1 MSEPTPVQFAIA
13 SDQALSKAYSRQRLL
28 NLYPETSPTKAA
40 SPVLIL
46 GRQGLKPWGTAG
58 SGPIRGSEVMAGV
71 LYVVSGTT
79 LYSVTSAGVASSIG
93 AVAGT
98 GFVCMSNNGRLGSP
112 GNQLV
117 IATGRAWVEYLNG
130 YFIWGRDA
138 TVTTATSQAYLYN
151 ATTLAFGQI
160 ADPDL
165 FLSGDGKFQ
174 ISAVLDGSSYDALDF
189 ATAESSPGK
198 LIRGKVD
205 GADLLLFC
213 EDVAEPWYDSG
224 NALFPFERQNQTVIR
239 KGIMGT
245 HTIALL
251 DNTTFWIGK
260 DKDAGGGPI
269 VYRLAGGL
277 QGQRISTHAVEDA
290 LALVTDWSLV
300 RCISYIINGHA
311 FFHIILADQTSW
323 VYDCATTHWHEESTF
338 LLGRW
343 QGNSHTYAYSKHIIG
358 SYNSGSLFALD
369 PDYIWDDTATPIEA
383 EMVSI
388 PIGGDATWKTLASF
402 QLDIEG
408 GLGLATG
415 QGSDP
420 QVMLQLSFDRGHT
433 WGREKWRSIGAIG
446 NYGLRVIWRQLGWF
460 REVAIKLRIT
470 DPVPRRFINYFADI
484 V

>member
-1 MSEPTPVQFAIA
+1 MTVRPIEFAIA

-46 GRQGLKPWGTAG
+46 GRHGLKPWGTAG

-71 LYVVSGTT
+71 LYVVSGNT
-79 LYSVTSAGVASSIG
+79 LYSVSSAGVATSIG
-93 AVAGT
+93 TVAGT
-98 GFVCMSNNGRLGSP
+98 GFVLMSNNGRLGSP

-117 IATGRAWVEYLNG
+117 IATGSAWVDYLDG

-138 TVTTATSQAYLYN
+138 TVTGSNLAYLYN
-151 ATTLAFGQI
+151 ATSAAFGAI
-160 ADPDL
+160 ADADL

-174 ISAVLDGSSYDALDF
+174 ISALLDGTTYSALDF

-205 GADLLLFC
+205 GADLILWC
-213 EDVAEPWYDSG
+213 EDIGEPWYNSG
-224 NALFPFERQNQTVIR
+224 AAAFPFARQNQTVIR

-260 DKDAGGGPI
+260 DKDAGGGAI

-290 LALVTDWSLV
+290 LATVTDWSLV
-300 RCISYIINGHA
+300 RCISYVINGHA
-311 FFHIILADQTSW
+311 FFHIILPDQTSW
-323 VYDCATTHWHEESTF
+323 VYDCATTHWHEQSTF

-343 QGNSHTYAYSKHIIG
+343 QGNSHSYAYGKHIIG
-358 SYNSGSLFALD
+358 SYNSGGLFALD
-369 PDYIWDDTATPIEA
+369 PDYMWDDATTPIEA
-383 EMVSI
+383 EMISI
-388 PIGGDATWKTLASF
+388 PHGDDATRKTLVSF

-420 QVMLQLSFDRGHT
+420 QAMLQLSFDRGHT
-433 WGREKWRSIGAIG
+433 WGREKWRGIGAIG

-460 REVAIKLRIT
+460 RSVVVKLRIT
-470 DPVPRRFINYFADI
+470 DPIPRRFINYFADI

>member
-1 MSEPTPVQFAIA
+1 MTARPIQFAIA
-13 SDQALSKAYSRQRLL
+13 SDQAVSKAYSCQRLL
-28 NLYPETSPTKAA
+28 NVYPESSPTKAA

-46 GRQGLKPWGTAG
+46 GRQGLKPWGVAG
-58 SGPIRGSEVMAGV
+58 MGPIRGSEVMSGV
-71 LYVVSGTT
+71 LYVVSGNT
-79 LYSVTSAGVASSIG
+79 LYSVSSLGVATSIG
-93 AVAGT
+93 TIAGT
-98 GFVCMSNNGRLGSP
+98 GFVCMSNNGRLGGP

-117 IATGRAWVEYLNG
+117 IATGSAWVEYLDG
-130 YFIWGRDA
+130 YFIWGRDV
-138 TVTTATSQAYLYN
+138 TVGGSNLAYLYN
-151 ATTLAFGQI
+151 ATTTAFGQI

-189 ATAESSPGK
+189 ATAESSPGR

-213 EDVAEPWYDSG
+213 EDVAEPWYNSG
-224 NALFPFERQNQTVIR
+224 NADFTFERQNQTVIR

-245 HTIALL
+245 YTIALL

-260 DKDAGGGPI
+260 DKEAGGGPI

-290 LALVTDWSLV
+290 LATVTDWSLV

-311 FFHIILADQTSW
+311 FFQIILPNQTSW
-323 VYDCATTHWHEESTF
+323 VYDCASLHWHEESTF

-343 QGNSHTYAYSKHIIG
+343 QGNSHSYAYSKHIIG
-358 SYNSGSLFALD
+358 SCNSGALWSLD
-369 PDYIWDDTATPIEA
+369 PDYFYDDASTPIER

-402 QLDIEG
+402 QLDLETG
-408 GLGLATG
+408 VGLVTG

-420 QVMLQLSFDRGHT
+420 QAMLQLSQDRGHN
-433 WGREKWRSIGAIG
+433 WGGEKWRGFGTGGDYAK
-446 NYGLRVIWRQLGWF
+446 RVIWRQLGFF
-460 REVAIKLRIT
+460 REIAVRLRIT
-470 DPVPRRFINYFADI
+470 DPVPVRIINYFAD
-484 V
+484 VV